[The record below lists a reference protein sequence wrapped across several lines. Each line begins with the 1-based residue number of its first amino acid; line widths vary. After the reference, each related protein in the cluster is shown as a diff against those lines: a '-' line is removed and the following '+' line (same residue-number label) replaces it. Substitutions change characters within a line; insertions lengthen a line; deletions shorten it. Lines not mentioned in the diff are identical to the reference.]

1 MKLLLTFRARTGIHI
16 IAATF
21 LLPVGV
27 ALYTFVGGIKAT
39 FLTDYLHTF
48 TILIVLCWFTTKAFT
63 VPGIDSIGHLYE
75 LVMAAGQKHPVEG
88 NHDGSYLTMTAK
100 GVSKFTVLNTL
111 LSTTLTINYFVDKE
125 ANQTVPGHLVRNFA
139 SAW

>member
-1 MKLLLTFRARTGIHI
+1 MTFTNRTYRTGIHI

-39 FLTDYLHTF
+39 FLTDYMHTF
-48 TILIVLCWFTTKAFT
+48 TILIVLCYLSVKAFT
-63 VPGIDSIGHLYE
+63 VPEIGSIGHLYD
-75 LVMAAGQKHPVEG
+75 LLQAASEAHPVVG

-100 GVSKFTVLNTL
+100 GVSRCI
-111 LSTTLTINYFVDKE
+111 SAAGTTADGVT
-125 ANQTVPGHLVRNFA
+125 
-139 SAW
+139 